1 MKRIL
6 INDGKVGLVF
16 RNGNFKQ
23 LLTAGKHWIGFYA
36 EVFFYDLSKR
46 FSPIIDLNI
55 LLQNAD
61 LAAALEVVEVAD
73 NELVFRYENG
83 NFKEVLKPGR
93 YAFWKGMIEHKF
105 VYADLS
111 KKEITEDIDLRILQ
125 QSNVSPYLRIFVVEN
140 YEKGMLYTNGK
151 FERDLETGIHYFWKT
166 PTVISLK
173 KADMRKLQTEVLGQE
188 ILTKDKAALRA
199 NFVVQYR
206 IVDMQKAVIETND
219 YVKQLYVLT
228 QMAVREYMSAYTLDE
243 VLERKEAVGG
253 FVKKALSE
261 QASDIGLEIV
271 AAGIKDII
279 LPGDIKEIMNQVLV
293 AQKQAQ
299 ANTITRREET
309 ASTRSLLNT
318 AKLMEENEML
328 FRLKEMEY
336 TEKIADKIN
345 GISLSGGGQ
354 VLDQLR
360 DIFVPQK
367 G

>member
-6 INDGKVGLVF
+6 INDGKVALVF
-16 RNGNFKQ
+16 RKGNFKQ
-23 LLTAGKHWIGFYA
+23 LLTAGSHWIGLFA

-46 FSPIIDLNI
+46 FSPIVDLNI
-55 LLQNAD
+55 LLQNAE
-61 LAAALEVVEVAD
+61 LKEALEVVEVAD

-83 NFKEVLKPGR
+83 NFKEVLTPGR
-93 YAFWKGMIEHKF
+93 YAYWKGLIEHKF

-125 QSNVSPYLRIFVVEN
+125 QTRIAPYLRAFVVEN
-140 YEKGMLYTNGK
+140 YEKGMLYSNGK
-151 FERDLETGIHYFWKT
+151 FERELETGVHYFWKT
-166 PTVISLK
+166 PIVLSMK
-173 KADMRKLQTEVLGQE
+173 KADTRKLQTEVLGQE

-206 IVDMQKAVIETND
+206 IVNMQKAIIETND
-219 YVKQLYVLT
+219 YLKQLYVLT
-228 QMAVREYMSAYTLDE
+228 QMAVREYMSTYTLDE
-243 VLERKEAVGG
+243 VLDRKEQLGD
-253 FVKKALSE
+253 FIKKTLSA
-261 QASDIGLEIV
+261 QVADIGLEIIE
-271 AAGIKDII
+271 AGIKDII
-279 LPGDIKEIMNQVLV
+279 LPGDVKEIMNQVLI

-299 ANTITRREET
+299 ANIITRREET

-318 AKLMEENEML
+318 AKLMEANEML

-354 VLDQLR
+354 ILEQLR

-367 G
+367 

>member
-6 INDGKVGLVF
+6 IKDGKVALVF

-46 FSPIIDLNI
+46 FSPIVDLNI

-61 LAAALEVVEVAD
+61 LTDALEVVEVAD

-83 NFKEVLKPGR
+83 NFQEVLKSGR
-93 YAFWKGMIEHKF
+93 YAFWKGLIEHKF
-105 VYADLS
+105 VYVDLS

-125 QSNVSPYLRIFVVEN
+125 QSLVTQYLRIFVVEN
-140 YEKGMLYTNGK
+140 YEKGMLYANGK
-151 FERDLETGIHYFWKT
+151 FERELETGVHYFWKT
-166 PTVISLK
+166 PVVLSMK
-173 KADMRKLQTEVLGQE
+173 KADTRQLQMEVLGQE

-199 NFVVQYR
+199 NFVVRYR
-206 IVDMQKAVIETND
+206 VFDMQKAIIETRD
-219 YVKQLYVLT
+219 YGNQLYIST
-228 QMAVREYMSAYTLDE
+228 QMVVREYMSAYTLDE
-243 VLERKEAVGG
+243 VLERKEAVGD
-253 FVKKALSE
+253 FIKTALSA
-261 QASDIGLEIV
+261 QAAELGVEIIS
-271 AAGIKDII
+271 AGIKDII
-279 LPGDIKEIMNQVLV
+279 LPGDVKEIMNQVLI

-299 ANTITRREET
+299 ANIIMRREET

-354 VLDQLR
+354 VLEQLR